1 MTIVY
6 ADEIGTV
13 AVKVN
18 EYGID
23 FDGGFAIFE
32 DEDGEEYRV
41 SVADIRRIAYE
52 E

>member
-6 ADEIGTV
+6 ADEIGTT

-23 FDGGFAIFE
+23 FVEGVAVFE
-32 DEDGEEYRV
+32 DEDGKEYKV
-41 SVADIRRIAYE
+41 SAANIRRIAYE